1 MFKVSA
7 ILKKIETFLLGQKKA
22 AAKSNPALSI
32 IPDSVVT
39 DLVDK
44 AEEVAVAVDQAV
56 ENVVEEVKQE
66 VDKVAKTAKKSSS
79 KKAATKKP
87 STKKKA

>member
-22 AAKSNPALSI
+22 AAKNNSALSI

-39 DLVDK
+39 DLMDK
-44 AEEVAVAVDQAV
+44 AEEVAVAVDEAV
-56 ENVVEEVKQE
+56 ENVVEEVKKE
-66 VDKVAKTAKKSSS
+66 ADKVVASAKKSSA
-79 KKAATKKP
+79 KKTSTKKP
-87 STKKKA
+87 SAKKKA